1 MNAMNKL
8 KVFLTLDIRT
18 MLLLVEALFFL
29 GWARILVSLPFSK
42 VAPSLGAPMQET
54 SIMEL
59 ERNRI
64 VLKHI
69 ASAIDIMSKY
79 TLWESKCLV
88 KAIAG
93 MKMLKRRNIE
103 STLYLGTTKDE
114 LAKMIAH
121 AWLRSGHFYVTGKEG
136 MDRFTVVAKF
146 AKQINANR

>member
-1 MNAMNKL
+1 MNKL